1 MSNPRVKVPP
11 ANGEVTIGG
20 IVTALRL
27 IKTKKGDRMASF
39 VLEDLEGSV
48 ETLVFPEAYKK
59 AGPRL
64 ADDSV
69 VLVKARAEIQ
79 DDGKARLLASDVL
92 PLEQAKL
99 AEARHVTIRVPLG
112 TWDRGK
118 GERLRD
124 ILGWQ
129 IGDGS
134 EEIMKLLIAR
144 SRFGRDVFDAA
155 PRHAAGES
163 TPKRS

>member
-1 MSNPRVKVPP
+1 MPKV
-11 ANGEVTIGG
+11 
-20 IVTALRL
+20 L
-27 IKTKKGDRMASF
+27 KKGFKRL
-39 VLEDLEGSV
+39 LEEANAKI
-48 ETLVFPEAYKK
+48 ETIPTKEALTL
-59 AGPRL
+59 AG
-64 ADDSV
+64 DDSV

-124 ILGWQ
+124 ILGSHR
-129 IGDGS
+129 GDCPVTLELFQPEGLSVAIAPSAMYRVRPNATLQGEVEALLGPGS
-134 EEIMKLLIAR
+134 LTLTVGN
-144 SRFGRDVFDAA
+144 GRNGVKSLPAA
-155 PRHAAGES
+155 S
-163 TPKRS
+163 